1 MVSIVYIYIY
11 IYIQILSTLILRNF
25 VYIYKFFFSKSI
37 NIAWNKLN
45 IKNQPSDVANQRLL
59 LFRVAKMILAQ
70 GMKLLG
76 LTPLEKM

>member
-1 MVSIVYIYIY
+1 MVSIVYSYIN
-11 IYIQILSTLILRNF
+11 IQILSTLILCNF

-37 NIAWNKLN
+37 NVAWHKLT
-45 IKNQPSDVANQRLL
+45 IKNQPSDLANQRLL

-76 LTPLEKM
+76 LTPLKKM